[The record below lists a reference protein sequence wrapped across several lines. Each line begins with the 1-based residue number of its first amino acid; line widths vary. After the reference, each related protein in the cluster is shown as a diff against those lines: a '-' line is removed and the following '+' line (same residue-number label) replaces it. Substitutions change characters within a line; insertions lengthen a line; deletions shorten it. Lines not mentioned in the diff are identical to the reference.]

1 MSGQEYDDDG
11 KEEDD
16 AEAEQVHQQVRCHTR
31 NRSEAPLLEG
41 DFTDEEEEEKQ
52 GTEVFVCF
60 DLDEFGSIILIQ
72 VRLQMGEERGLEDE
86 VNNQINFEDT
96 NKCLTSFI

>member
-1 MSGQEYDDDG
+1 MSGQEDDDDG
-11 KEEDD
+11 NEEDD
-16 AEAEQVHQQVRCHTR
+16 AEQVHQQVRCHTR

-86 VNNQINFEDT
+86 VNNNINFEDT
-96 NKCLTSFI
+96 NKCPTSFI